1 MFLTEHDLTE
11 LMAWRRELHRKPEL
25 SGQEE
30 KTAATVQALLHAAGA
45 DKVVTGLGGHG
56 VLGIYDGETPGST
69 IMLHAELDG
78 LPIQE
83 TSELAYRSLV
93 PGKAHLC
100 GHDGHMTILAAVAR
114 GLGRQRLRRG
124 RAMLLFQPAE
134 EDGSGAAAVLADAKF
149 DEVRPDFVFSLHN
162 LPGLA
167 LGQVSIAEG
176 LVNCASRGMQI
187 VLTGRT
193 AHASSPEFGVSPQR
207 AIATLLNEITAL
219 GRGGA
224 LDEAFSMVTVTHARL
239 GEPAFGISPG
249 QAELWVTLRTLTDS
263 TMELIRQQAEDLVQR
278 VAASE
283 GLQVRITYRDVFSHC
298 LNNAEA
304 VALLRSA
311 LDAED
316 VRHSAQG
323 LPMRGSEDFGRFNSR
338 SRAAMFFLGAGEQ
351 HPSLHEPDYD
361 FPDELIEIGARVFMR
376 TLRNLLD

>member
-1 MFLTEHDLTE
+1 
-11 LMAWRRELHRKPEL
+11 
-25 SGQEE
+25 
-30 KTAATVQALLHAAGA
+30 
-45 DKVVTGLGGHG
+45 
-56 VLGIYDGETPGST
+56 
-69 IMLHAELDG
+69 
-78 LPIQE
+78 
-83 TSELAYRSLV
+83 
-93 PGKAHLC
+93 
-100 GHDGHMTILAAVAR
+100 MTILAAVAR
-114 GLGRQRLRRG
+114 GLGRQPPKRG
-124 RAMLLFQPAE
+124 RAVLLFQPAE

-149 DEVRPDFVFSLHN
+149 EQVRPDFVFSLHN
-162 LPGLA
+162 LPGLP
-167 LGQVSIAEG
+167 LGHVSVAEG

-207 AIATLLNEITAL
+207 AIATLLNEIAAL

-263 TMELIRQQAEDLVQR
+263 TMERIRLQAEDLVQR
-278 VAASE
+278 AAASD
-283 GLQVRITYRDVFSHC
+283 GLKVRITYRDVFSHC

-304 VALLRSA
+304 VAYLKAA
-311 LDAED
+311 LDVEG

-323 LPMRGSEDFGRFNSR
+323 LPMRGSEDFGRFNAR
-338 SRAAMFFLGAGEQ
+338 SKAAMFFLGAGEQ
-351 HPSLHEPDYD
+351 HPSLHEPNYD